1 MMFLVPNHVH
11 DAIHEAIDKKLEG
24 RPMEAEE
31 RQSIYSQL
39 LDYFDK
45 HGVIPDFTLTP
56 IQHARP

>member
-31 RQSIYSQL
+31 RQSIYKLRGYGLVRSVLEYQLSQIEG
-39 LDYFDK
+39 K
-45 HGVIPDFTLTP
+45 
-56 IQHARP
+56 